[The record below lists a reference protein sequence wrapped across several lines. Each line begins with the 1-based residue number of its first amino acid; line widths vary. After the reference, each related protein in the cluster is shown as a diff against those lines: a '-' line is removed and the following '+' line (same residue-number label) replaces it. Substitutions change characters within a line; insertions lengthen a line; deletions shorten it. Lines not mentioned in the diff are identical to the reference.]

1 MAWYD
6 SILKTEGD
14 WDVNK
19 IAGLGTAGLSLLGGL
34 PTSGGQPVG
43 YQGKIPKY
51 TSVRNRVA
59 NTYDPDRRP
68 GSGGQRYFS
77 DMRYVP
83 EGEDVA
89 AAKAA
94 SIADAE
100 GLAALNLANPA
111 RQVRNI
117 PKTPVETTLPPN
129 TPVGLPAVPTAQSMM
144 PTTASPFTSPYQHI
158 ENDPTNPLNITPYEN
173 GGKVSTIEKALMNYD
188 PGTVGGLLGLLGIK
202 KQGAR
207 IKERPSFTEIDLGMK
222 DPNWRPYG
230 AFNRMVGQ
238 EEPPMTPKEEAE
250 FLRMFGTDY
259 IDRAGPKG
267 FRRRPK
273 DFNLPPRTSETIEPT
288 ILRSADERGFNL
300 GGIAKLQDKKGKRY
314 LDGKTDGMADDIPAM
329 IDNQDPAALSDGE
342 YVISAD
348 VVSYLGNGN
357 SDAGAKV
364 LDDMVA
370 RIRKEKT
377 GTTEQAPEINPKE
390 FLPA

>member
-6 SILKTEGD
+6 DLLKTDDE
-14 WDVNK
+14 WDINK
-19 IAGLGTAGLSLLGGL
+19 IAGLGTAGLSLLGAL
-34 PTSGGQPVG
+34 PTSGGQSVG
-43 YQGKIPKY
+43 YQGSIPKY
-51 TSVRNRVA
+51 TGVRNRVA
-59 NTYDPDRRP
+59 NTYDPNRRP

-77 DMRYVP
+77 GMRYVP
-83 EGEDVA
+83 EGGDVA
-89 AAKAA
+89 AARTA

-100 GLAALNLANPA
+100 GLASLNLANPA
-111 RQVRNI
+111 KQVNT
-117 PKTPVETTLPPN
+117 PVTETPVTKTPVTETPN

-144 PTTASPFTSPYQHI
+144 PTTASPFTSPYQSV
-158 ENDPTNPLNITPYEN
+158 ENDLTSPLQITPY
-173 GGKVSTIEKALMNYD
+173 
-188 PGTVGGLLGLLGIK
+188 
-202 KQGAR
+202 KQ
-207 IKERPSFTEIDLGMK
+207 
-222 DPNWRPYG
+222 
-230 AFNRMVGQ
+230 
-238 EEPPMTPKEEAE
+238 
-250 FLRMFGTDY
+250 
-259 IDRAGPKG
+259 
-267 FRRRPK
+267 
-273 DFNLPPRTSETIEPT
+273 
-288 ILRSADERGFNL
+288 
-300 GGIAKLQDKKGKRY
+300 GGIAQLQDKKGKRY

>member
-1 MAWYD
+1 
-6 SILKTEGD
+6 
-14 WDVNK
+14 
-19 IAGLGTAGLSLLGGL
+19 
-34 PTSGGQPVG
+34 
-43 YQGKIPKY
+43 
-51 TSVRNRVA
+51 
-59 NTYDPDRRP
+59 
-68 GSGGQRYFS
+68 
-77 DMRYVP
+77 MRYVP
-83 EGEDVA
+83 EGGDVA
-89 AAKAA
+89 AARTA

-100 GLAALNLANPA
+100 GLASLNLANPA
-111 RQVRNI
+111 KQVNT
-117 PKTPVETTLPPN
+117 PVTETPVTKTPVTETPN

-144 PTTASPFTSPYQHI
+144 PTTASPFTSPYQSV
-158 ENDPTNPLNITPYEN
+158 ENDLTSPLQITPYEN
-173 GGKVSTIEKALMNYD
+173 GGKVSPTIEKALMNYD

-202 KQGAR
+202 NQGPE
-207 IKERPSFTEIDLGMK
+207 IKERPSFTEIDLKMR
-222 DPNWRPYG
+222 DPNWKPYG

-238 EEPPMTPKEEAE
+238 EEPPLTPKEEAE
-250 FLRMFGTDY
+250 LLRSLGTDY
-259 IDRAGPKG
+259 IDRVGPKG

-273 DFNLPPRTSETIEPT
+273 AFNPKIEKSTTPR
-288 ILRSADERGFNL
+288 RSDDRGYAT
-300 GGIAKLQDKKGKRY
+300 GGIAQLQDKKGKRY